1 MTTIEIAI
9 TIAIVALV
17 TLTTRALPFF
27 VFGADKPLPP
37 YIRYL
42 NTVLPTAVIAMLV
55 VYCLKGTSLTTA
67 PYGMPEFIT
76 LAFLA
81 VIHRRYKKIL
91 FSIGGSTALYMILV
105 QKVFA

>member
-1 MTTIEIAI
+1 MTTIEIAV

-17 TLTTRALPFF
+17 TLVTRALPFF
-27 VFGADKPLPP
+27 VFGADRPLPP

-55 VYCLKGTSLTTA
+55 VYCLKGTSLMSA
-67 PYGMPEFIT
+67 PYGMPALIS
-76 LAFLA
+76 LAFLTI
-81 VIHRRYKKIL
+81 VHRRYKKML
-91 FSIGGSTALYMILV
+91 VSIGGSTALYMILV

>member
-1 MTTIEIAI
+1 MTTIEIAV

-17 TLTTRALPFF
+17 TLVTRALPFF
-27 VFGADKPLPP
+27 VFGADRPLPP

-55 VYCLKGTSLTTA
+55 VYCLKGTSLMSA
-67 PYGMPEFIT
+67 PYGMPELIS
-76 LAFLA
+76 LVFLTI
-81 VIHRRYKKIL
+81 VHRRYKKML
-91 FSIGGSTALYMILV
+91 VSIGGSTALYMILV

>member
-1 MTTIEIAI
+1 MTTIEIAV

-17 TLTTRALPFF
+17 TLATRALPFF
-27 VFGADKPLPP
+27 VFGADRPLPP

-55 VYCLKGTSLTTA
+55 VYCLKGTSLMSA
-67 PYGMPEFIT
+67 PYGMPELIS
-76 LAFLA
+76 LAFLTI
-81 VIHRRYKKIL
+81 VHRRYKKML
-91 FSIGGSTALYMILV
+91 VSIGGSTALYMILV

>member
-1 MTTIEIAI
+1 MTTIEIAV

-17 TLTTRALPFF
+17 TLATRALPFF
-27 VFGADKPLPP
+27 LFGADRPLPP

-55 VYCLKGTSLTTA
+55 VYCLKGTSLMSA
-67 PYGMPEFIT
+67 PYGMPELIS
-76 LAFLA
+76 LAFLTI
-81 VIHRRYKKIL
+81 VHRRYKKML
-91 FSIGGSTALYMILV
+91 VSIGGSTALYMILV

>member
-1 MTTIEIAI
+1 MTTIEIAV

-17 TLTTRALPFF
+17 TLATRALPFF

-42 NTVLPTAVIAMLV
+42 NSVLPTAVIAMLV
-55 VYCLKGTSLTTA
+55 VYCLKGTSVMTA
-67 PYGMPEFIT
+67 PYGMPELIS
-76 LAFLA
+76 LVFLA
-81 VIHRRYKKIL
+81 IVHRRYKKML
-91 FSIGGSTALYMILV
+91 LSIGGSTALYMILI

>member
-1 MTTIEIAI
+1 MTTIEIAV

-17 TLTTRALPFF
+17 TLVTRALPFF
-27 VFGADKPLPP
+27 VFGADRPLPP

-55 VYCLKGTSLTTA
+55 VYCLKGTSLTSA
-67 PYGMPEFIT
+67 PYGMPELIS
-76 LAFLA
+76 LAFLTI
-81 VIHRRYKKIL
+81 VHRRYKKML
-91 FSIGGSTALYMILV
+91 VSIGGSTALYMILV

>member
-17 TLTTRALPFF
+17 TLATRALPFF
-27 VFGADKPLPP
+27 VFGADRPLPP

-55 VYCLKGTSLTTA
+55 VYCLKGTTLMTA
-67 PYGMPEFIT
+67 PYGMPELIS
-76 LAFLA
+76 LVFLA
-81 VIHRRYKKIL
+81 VIHRRFKKIL
-91 FSIGGSTALYMILV
+91 LSIGGSTALYMILV

>member
-17 TLTTRALPFF
+17 TLVTRALPFF
-27 VFGADKPLPP
+27 VFGADRPLPP

-55 VYCLKGTSLTTA
+55 VYCLKGTSLMSA
-67 PYGMPEFIT
+67 PYGMPELIS
-76 LAFLA
+76 LAFLTI
-81 VIHRRYKKIL
+81 VHRRYKKML
-91 FSIGGSTALYMILV
+91 VSIGGSTALYMILV

>member
-1 MTTIEIAI
+1 MTTIEIAV

-17 TLTTRALPFF
+17 TLATRALPFF
-27 VFGADKPLPP
+27 VFSADRPLPP

-55 VYCLKGTSLTTA
+55 VYCLKGTSLMSA
-67 PYGMPEFIT
+67 PYGMPELIS
-76 LAFLA
+76 LAFLTI
-81 VIHRRYKKIL
+81 VHRRYKKML
-91 FSIGGSTALYMILV
+91 VSIGGSTALYMILV

>member
-1 MTTIEIAI
+1 MTTIEIAV

-17 TLTTRALPFF
+17 TLATRALPFF
-27 VFGADKPLPP
+27 VFGADRPLPP

-55 VYCLKGTSLTTA
+55 VYCLKGTSLTSA
-67 PYGMPEFIT
+67 PYGMPELIS
-76 LAFLA
+76 LAFLTI
-81 VIHRRYKKIL
+81 IHRRYKKML
-91 FSIGGSTALYMILV
+91 VSIGGSTALYMILV

>member
-1 MTTIEIAI
+1 MTTIEIAV

-17 TLTTRALPFF
+17 TLVTRALPFF
-27 VFGADKPLPP
+27 VFGADRPLPP

-55 VYCLKGTSLTTA
+55 VYCLKGTSLTSA
-67 PYGMPEFIT
+67 PYGMPELIS
-76 LAFLA
+76 LAFLTI
-81 VIHRRYKKIL
+81 IHRRYKKML
-91 FSIGGSTALYMILV
+91 VSIGGSTALYMILV

>member
-9 TIAIVALV
+9 TIAIVTLV
-17 TLTTRALPFF
+17 TLATRALPFF
-27 VFGADKPLPP
+27 VFGADRPLPP

-55 VYCLKGTSLTTA
+55 VYCLKGTSLMSA
-67 PYGMPEFIT
+67 PYGMPELIS
-76 LAFLA
+76 LAFLTI
-81 VIHRRYKKIL
+81 VHRRYKKML
-91 FSIGGSTALYMILV
+91 VSIGGSTALYMILV

>member
-55 VYCLKGTSLTTA
+55 VYCLKGTSLTTS

-76 LAFLA
+76 LAVLA

>member
-1 MTTIEIAI
+1 MTTIEIAV

-17 TLTTRALPFF
+17 TLVTRALPFF
-27 VFGADKPLPP
+27 VFGADRPLPP

-55 VYCLKGTSLTTA
+55 VYCLKGTSLMSA
-67 PYGMPEFIT
+67 PYDMPELIS
-76 LAFLA
+76 LAFLTI
-81 VIHRRYKKIL
+81 VHRRYKKML
-91 FSIGGSTALYMILV
+91 VSIGGSTALYMILV

>member
-1 MTTIEIAI
+1 MTQTEIFL

-17 TLTTRALPFF
+17 TLATRAIPFL
-27 VFGADKPLPP
+27 VFRTDRPLPP

-42 NTVLPTAVIAMLV
+42 NTVLPTAIIAMLV
-55 VYCLKGTSLTTA
+55 VYCLKDATILSA
-67 PYGMPEFIT
+67 PYGMPEAIS

-81 VIHRRYKKIL
+81 AVHLRWRKIL
-91 FSIGGSTALYMILV
+91 LSIGGSTALYMILV

>member
-1 MTTIEIAI
+1 MTTIEITV

-17 TLTTRALPFF
+17 TLVTRALPFF
-27 VFGADKPLPP
+27 VFGADRPLPP

-55 VYCLKGTSLTTA
+55 VYCLQGPSLMSA
-67 PYGMPEFIT
+67 PYGMPELIS
-76 LAFLA
+76 LAFLT
-81 VIHRRYKKIL
+81 IGHRRYKKML
-91 FSIGGSTALYMILV
+91 VSIGGSTALYMILV

>member
-1 MTTIEIAI
+1 MITIEIAV

-17 TLTTRALPFF
+17 TLVTRALPFF
-27 VFGADKPLPP
+27 VFGADRPLPP

-55 VYCLKGTSLTTA
+55 VYCLKGTSLTSA
-67 PYGMPEFIT
+67 PYGMPELIS
-76 LAFLA
+76 LVFLT
-81 VIHRRYKKIL
+81 VVHRRYKKML
-91 FSIGGSTALYMILV
+91 VSIGGSTALYMILV

>member
-1 MTTIEIAI
+1 MTTIEIAV
-9 TIAIVALV
+9 TIGIVALV
-17 TLTTRALPFF
+17 TLVTRALPFF

-42 NTVLPTAVIAMLV
+42 NSVLPTAVIAMLV
-55 VYCLKGTSLTTA
+55 VYCLKGTTLTTA
-67 PYGMPEFIT
+67 PYGMPEFIS

-81 VIHRRYKKIL
+81 VIHRRFKKIL
-91 FSIGGSTALYMILV
+91 LSIGGSTALYMILV

>member
-1 MTTIEIAI
+1 MTTIEIAV

-17 TLTTRALPFF
+17 TLATRALPFF
-27 VFGADKPLPP
+27 VFGADRPLPP

-55 VYCLKGTSLTTA
+55 VYCLKGTSLTSA
-67 PYGMPEFIT
+67 PYGMPELIS
-76 LAFLA
+76 LAFLTI
-81 VIHRRYKKIL
+81 VHRRYKKML
-91 FSIGGSTALYMILV
+91 VSIGGSTALYMILV

>member
-1 MTTIEIAI
+1 MTTIEIAV

-17 TLTTRALPFF
+17 TLVTRALPFF
-27 VFGADKPLPP
+27 VFGADRPLPP

-55 VYCLKGTSLTTA
+55 VYCLKGTSLTSA
-67 PYGMPEFIT
+67 PYGVPELIS
-76 LAFLA
+76 LAFLTI
-81 VIHRRYKKIL
+81 VHRRYKKML
-91 FSIGGSTALYMILV
+91 VSIGGSTALYMILV

>member
-1 MTTIEIAI
+1 MTTIEITV

-17 TLTTRALPFF
+17 TLVTRALPFF
-27 VFGADKPLPP
+27 VFGADRPLPP

-55 VYCLKGTSLTTA
+55 VYCLKGTSLTSA
-67 PYGMPEFIT
+67 PYGMPELIS
-76 LAFLA
+76 LAFLTI
-81 VIHRRYKKIL
+81 VHRRYKKML
-91 FSIGGSTALYMILV
+91 VSIGGSTALYMILV

>member
-1 MTTIEIAI
+1 MTTIEIAV

-17 TLTTRALPFF
+17 TLATRALPFF
-27 VFGADKPLPP
+27 VFGAYRPLPP

-55 VYCLKGTSLTTA
+55 VYCLKGTSLMSA
-67 PYGMPEFIT
+67 PYGMPELIS
-76 LAFLA
+76 LAFLTI
-81 VIHRRYKKIL
+81 VHRRYKKML
-91 FSIGGSTALYMILV
+91 VSIGGSTALYMILV